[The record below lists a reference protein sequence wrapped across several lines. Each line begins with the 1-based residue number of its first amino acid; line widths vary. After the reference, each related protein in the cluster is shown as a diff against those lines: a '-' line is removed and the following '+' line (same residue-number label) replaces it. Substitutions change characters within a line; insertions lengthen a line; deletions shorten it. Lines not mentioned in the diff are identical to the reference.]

1 MNDKPL
7 VLLVEDSKKIQAINK
22 MEFEERGFSVQL
34 AFTIAEA
41 KSAVKLKTPGLII
54 LDINMPDGDGLDFL
68 REYRAE
74 YKEAVNVPVLVLTG
88 YSQDTDIIKGFES
101 GCNDYLAKPYTFPV
115 LFMRAK
121 ELLKRSGQ
129 LPHTTVQK
137 GALEL
142 DIISGLAFFNGKD
155 LLLNHKEFA
164 LLLLLVQNEN
174 TTLSV
179 EYIYEKIWNDKN
191 RNDKRSLQTRIS
203 AIRKKFEDNN
213 YNYTIR
219 NSYGKGY
226 CFEKL

>member
-1 MNDKPL
+1 MNKPL
-7 VLLVEDSKKIQAINK
+7 ILLVEYSKKIQTINK
-22 MEFEERGFSVQL
+22 MEFEERGFTVRL
-34 AFTIAEA
+34 AFTLDEA
-41 KSAVKLKTPGLII
+41 RAAVKLEMPRLII

-68 REYRAE
+68 REYRTE
-74 YKEAVNVPVLVLTG
+74 YTEAIHVPVLVLTG
-88 YSQDTDIIKGFES
+88 YVQDTDVIKGFES

-121 ELLKRSGQ
+121 ELLKRSGH
-129 LPHTTVQK
+129 LPGIVQK
-137 GALEL
+137 GSLEL
-142 DIISGLAFFNGKD
+142 DIISGQAFFNGVD

-174 TTLSV
+174 KTLSV
-179 EYIYEKIWNDKN
+179 EYIYEKVWNN
-191 RNDKRSLQTRIS
+191 QNGSDKRPLQTRIS